1 MERLPEEY
9 EKCLVDL
16 TSILREAWNTATWTE
31 DNREKIPALSLAK
44 DCYGMK
50 LLTNAI
56 VIDDAVRFVT
66 EKQQHSSS
74 KK

>member
-1 MERLPEEY
+1 M
-9 EKCLVDL
+9 
-16 TSILREAWNTATWTE
+16 TSILREAWNTATRTE

-50 LLTNAI
+50 LDLLTNAI